1 MNLRTAKIEL
11 KKPPKVQLNSLVI
24 EAVGM
29 CVVAYALVG
38 VIY

>member
-1 MNLRTAKIEL
+1 MNLRAAKVEL
-11 KKPPKVQLNSLVI
+11 KKPPRVQLNSLII

-38 VIY
+38 LIY